1 MTELHEE
8 IRDGVAVLT
17 LHGPS
22 TRNSF
27 TVELGRQL
35 GAAYQRLDDDPAV
48 RVVVLTGAPPA
59 FCSGAQISA
68 AAETFAAPRNPDFS
82 ASPVQPAAFELRT
95 PVIAAVNGHAIGI
108 GMTLALHAD
117 IRILAEEGRYAIPQ
131 VRFGVAPDALA
142 HWTLPRLVG
151 TAVAAELLL
160 TGASFSAQ
168 RAVETGL
175 ANRCLPA
182 GKVLGAALRMAHD
195 IATNVAPESA
205 ALTKRLLWDAQMTGM
220 SAAEVA
226 ARETADH
233 LRLMGSQDAAEGP
246 RAFIDGRPP
255 RWAGQQ

>member
-48 RVVVLTGAPPA
+48 RVIVLTGAPPA

-95 PVIAAVNGHAIGI
+95 PSS
-108 GMTLALHAD
+108 
-117 IRILAEEGRYAIPQ
+117 RR
-131 VRFGVAPDALA
+131 
-142 HWTLPRLVG
+142 
-151 TAVAAELLL
+151 
-160 TGASFSAQ
+160 
-168 RAVETGL
+168 
-175 ANRCLPA
+175 
-182 GKVLGAALRMAHD
+182 
-195 IATNVAPESA
+195 
-205 ALTKRLLWDAQMTGM
+205 
-220 SAAEVA
+220 
-226 ARETADH
+226 
-233 LRLMGSQDAAEGP
+233 
-246 RAFIDGRPP
+246 
-255 RWAGQQ
+255 